1 MPNYSPIF
9 RRTRD
14 CRCGANLHPAIYTP
28 NKLNRYS
35 SRTVPSTF
43 DVIGLAMGNKST
55 LTVNSVAPW
64 RNMMRFTWP
73 TTFLILALQLCSC
86 VREKEASVP
95 APSTVRQTILDEVM
109 AGEEVRWRVKQTEQ
123 DLPSD
128 TWIAGTASRPGR
140 RNTSR
145 FTREYELANE
155 LLNKVKTD
163 ITQMSARSLL
173 DSLKTFPYAAPGS
186 FSGVAYYVYRD
197 GNQEIIKELSNRSR
211 KELEALRKYQNDT
224 GEVFTGDSG
233 APCSIGNLI
242 DKLVASP

>member
-1 MPNYSPIF
+1 MPNYSPTF
-9 RRTRD
+9 RQTRD
-14 CRCGANLHPAIYTP
+14 CWFDANMRPTTYTP
-28 NKLNRYS
+28 NKLNQYS
-35 SRTVPSTF
+35 SCTVPSTF

-95 APSTVRQTILDEVM
+95 APSTVRQAILDEVM
-109 AGEEVRWRVKQTEQ
+109 AGEEVRRRIKQTEQ

-145 FTREYELANE
+145 STREYELANE
-155 LLNKVKTD
+155 LLDKVKTD
-163 ITQMSARSLL
+163 IAQMSARGLL
-173 DSLKTFPYAAPGS
+173 GSLKTFPYTAPGS

-211 KELEALRKYQNDT
+211 RELEALRKFQNDAR
-224 GEVFTGDSG
+224 EVFTGDSG
-233 APCSIGNLI
+233 PPRSIGNLI
-242 DKLVASP
+242 DTLVASP